1 MPTIFLD
8 AGSTYAPFCRKMP
21 ACATLVPCAGA
32 ISLFRLRSAAAAA
45 GRRIQQPSPIEP
57 NRLDD
62 KLDDESEGTNPNG
75 HQLWEA
81 ARFDSRLGETDTVAC
96 VDLMML
102 ALRKDAGDGSERYQ
116 NERRVEVLL
125 WWVLPI
131 EKFHFV
137 DGPRFGAEEYDQPQP
152 IGQIRIARKI
162 CARIGCG

>member
-1 MPTIFLD
+1 MRTIFFG
-8 AGSTYAPFCRKMP
+8 AGSTCAPFGRRMP
-21 ACATLVPCAGA
+21 ACATLIPCAGT
-32 ISLFRLRSAAAAA
+32 ISLFRLRSAAAVA

-57 NRLDD
+57 NR
-62 KLDDESEGTNPNG
+62 LDDESEGTNPNG

-81 ARFDSRLGETDTVAC
+81 ARVDSRLGETDTVTC

-131 EKFHFV
+131 EKFDFV
-137 DGPRFGAEEYDQPQP
+137 DGPRFGAEEYNQPQP

-162 CARIGCG
+162 CARISCG